1 MLLLKFTIST
11 SQELDISFLKKNRD
25 ETVNNNL
32 ARKYDFRK
40 LWQNFE
46 DFFYFRLK
54 SINAQ
59 SGRRISC
66 YERNSIKE
74 RERKKKQKY
83 KKRKKFE
90 KTHADTAGTPLIC
103 ELDNFGFRDS
113 RVSAAHVLSSVFV
126 FLKTWLT
133 ESSLAPSHVPSVERQ
148 QVGSGQSRKI
158 ERTHLRFGLA
168 DDCTMPMGERLSE
181 DNSITIV
188 PLHCYSP
195 PVRAGD
201 SPLESFSWISR
212 SITEGFWGESRLPA
226 MRPKYGVRIPELAH
240 TKIASNCGLTRYFL
254 VFARRH
260 WFLCY
265 TENVR
270 SSREIIRTTG
280 ILELLFSRY

>member
-59 SGRRISC
+59 NGRRISC

-74 RERKKKQKY
+74 RERKKRQKY

-126 FLKTWLT
+126 FFKTWLT
-133 ESSLAPSHVPSVERQ
+133 ESSLAPSHVPSVERR
-148 QVGSGQSRKI
+148 QVGPGQSRKI

-168 DDCTMPMGERLSE
+168 DDCTANG
-181 DNSITIV
+181 
-188 PLHCYSP
+188 
-195 PVRAGD
+195 
-201 SPLESFSWISR
+201 
-212 SITEGFWGESRLPA
+212 
-226 MRPKYGVRIPELAH
+226 
-240 TKIASNCGLTRYFL
+240 
-254 VFARRH
+254 
-260 WFLCY
+260 
-265 TENVR
+265 
-270 SSREIIRTTG
+270 RTT
-280 ILELLFSRY
+280 IRR